1 MTSDGPREAR
11 VRPAHAR
18 SYPLVAPG
26 HWYPAAVVADHLTER
41 RRGGE
46 AGSARQIP
54 DAHFE
59 FRGGAARTSDWTP
72 SRKTDRKPRG

>member
-1 MTSDGPREAR
+1 MTSPAPREAR

-26 HWYPAAVVADHLTER
+26 HWYPAAVVADHLAER
-41 RRGGE
+41 RRGGG
-46 AGSARQIP
+46 AGSTRQIP

-59 FRGGAARTSDWTP
+59 FRGGAARPKGWEP
-72 SRKTDRKPRG
+72 SRKTDRRARS